1 NGYSQKAIAVMLD
14 VHRNTIRNWAMHK

>member
-1 NGYSQKAIAVMLD
+1 YSQKAIAAMLN